1 MGNLPTRKGP
11 PIGRASERQMM
22 SETDLG
28 GFRKR
33 YRTNPD
39 GSVTMLKTRAGWPQ
53 FITEQ
58 NTATGRPVGG
68 WVFQATTSTAEVW
81 DDDSYLSKTTP
92 LALSG
97 NDKGFVGNTNW
108 FSATNPAQTLSFP
121 FVQTEFGG
129 GRRLW
134 NYMPAETGGVWENGE
149 KILDLTTF
157 DHPDYEAYQTHV
169 SVVCAGAAAGVPQAV
184 LKVRYYPTTTSD
196 FLLVRKTDVS
206 TFAGLVGWENV
217 ASASVPWGEPIFY
230 QQPTMNASGTA
241 FSAVVLN
248 LVDST
253 NPSKSEWRY
262 QLLVRTWALP
272 SFSVTDSHS
281 ATRRDFFVESGTF
294 NPGID
299 TYETLPGG
307 VSYLKERKATESY
320 FDERVVQEYET
331 DVPQFAGYNGDQ
343 LIVTRRIERFK
354 DVSYYNPL
362 LYTEGKF
369 SDEWVVKSFPLGTTY
384 EDNLAIMQG
393 LVFDGGH
400 TLSPSAAKSHALAA
414 TFGSSTPPVIAD
426 VMGNTQFGVNSSY
439 TYYYWREGQGG
450 VSYYP
455 HAKFNP
461 AIPLATQL
469 ANSFRRTKFRRGFAE
484 DSSKTFLYKSD
495 HEIFGNEAGGVVRLI
510 FARFDMRPSLGAV
523 SYTVD
528 HPLGSPHPSITV
540 TVTRL
545 ATSFVE
551 LDHLTEVLEASPEVA
566 DTDDHGE
573 LIHCDPR
580 ATLYVRWDDG
590 VIAEF
595 QVPSTGIGDIGEL
608 VNLGAASAIK
618 NTTMV
623 ARSEHPSERV
633 GAVTVHPG
641 KLRAAIL
648 TIDNPDYS
656 QFPGGTP
663 VETSLRHAAGGS
675 VTTVTPPDGKVF
687 VTAVYFRK

>member
-53 FITEQ
+53 FTTTEQ
-58 NTATGRPVGG
+58 DVPVGRPVGG

-81 DDDSYLSKTTP
+81 DDGSYLSKTTP

-97 NDKGFVGNTNW
+97 NDKSFVGNTNW

-121 FVQTEFGG
+121 FVQIEYGG
-129 GRRLW
+129 SRRLLT
-134 NYMPAETGGVWENGE
+134 YTPTREGGVWENGE

-157 DHPDYEAYQTHV
+157 DHPDYEAYA
-169 SVVCAGAAAGVPQAV
+169 SVVCAGAVEGVPQAV
-184 LKVRYYPTTTSD
+184 LRVRYYPTTTSD
-196 FLLVRKTDVS
+196 FILVRKNEAS
-206 TFAGLVGWENV
+206 TFAGLVGWES
-217 ASASVPWGEPIFY
+217 AGSASVPWDEPIFY

-253 NPSKSEWRY
+253 NPSKSAWRY

-281 ATRRDFFVESGTF
+281 ATRRDFVASAPF
-294 NPGID
+294 NPGIE

-320 FDERVVQEYET
+320 FDERVVEEYET

-343 LIVTRRIERFK
+343 LVVTRRIARFK
-354 DVSYYNPL
+354 DVYYYNQL
-362 LYTEGKF
+362 RGIEGKF

-400 TLSPSAAKSHALAA
+400 TLSPSAAESHARAA

-426 VMGNTQFGVNSSY
+426 VMGDIQFGVNSNY
-439 TYYYWREGQGG
+439 TYYYWREGYGG
-450 VSYYP
+450 VSYSP

-461 AIPLATQL
+461 YILSLATRL
-469 ANSFRRTKFRRGFAE
+469 ANSFRRTKLRLGFAE
-484 DSSKTFLYKSD
+484 NSSKTFLYKYD
-495 HEIFGNEAGGVVRLI
+495 NEIFGNEAGGVVRSI
-510 FARFDMRPSLGAV
+510 TGRYDRVPSLGAV
-523 SYTVD
+523 SYIVP
-528 HPLGSPHPSITV
+528 HPLGSGRPSITV

-545 ATSFVE
+545 TTGFVN
-551 LDHLTEVLEASPEVA
+551 LGMLTQVLEASPEVA

-580 ATLYVRWDDG
+580 AALYVRWNDG

-608 VNLGAASAIK
+608 ANLGTASAMTSTI
-618 NTTMV
+618 ME
-623 ARSEHPSERV
+623 ARAQHPSERI
-633 GAVTVHPG
+633 GAVAVHPG

-656 QFPGGTP
+656 LSTP
-663 VETSLRHAAGGS
+663 PETSLRHAAGGS
-675 VTTVTPPDGKVF
+675 VTTVTPPDGKLF